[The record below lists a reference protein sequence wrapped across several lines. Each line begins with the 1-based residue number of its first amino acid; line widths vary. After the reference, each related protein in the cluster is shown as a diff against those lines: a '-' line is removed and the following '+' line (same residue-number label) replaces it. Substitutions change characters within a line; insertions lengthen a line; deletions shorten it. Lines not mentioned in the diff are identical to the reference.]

1 MTERTSPTSLDQHS
15 NEQDNRSVAALE
27 SAEGALLAAIDTIRR
42 VKTQYGSSQQQPHP
56 SDSDATDSSNGSS
69 S

>member
-1 MTERTSPTSLDQHS
+1 MSERTNPATLDQHS
-15 NEQDNRSVAALE
+15 SEQDNRNVAALE
-27 SAEGALLAAIDTIRR
+27 SAEGALLAAIDAIRR